1 MSCDAI
7 LLNKGSCILF
17 EVGFADGGNVP
28 IDITDDVLS
37 VQDASVTAFNG
48 IAITKTDP
56 VNGIASIF
64 LSEVEAA
71 TIPDGI
77 SSSFRIGRDDGN
89 GIITTNKIWVNHK

>member
-1 MSCDAI
+1 MSCDAL

-17 EVGFADGGNVP
+17 EVGFTDGGNAP

-37 VQDASVTAFNG
+37 VQDASVTTLEG
-48 IAITKTDP
+48 MVITKSDP

-64 LSEVEAA
+64 LNEVDAA
-71 TIPDGI
+71 GIPEGI